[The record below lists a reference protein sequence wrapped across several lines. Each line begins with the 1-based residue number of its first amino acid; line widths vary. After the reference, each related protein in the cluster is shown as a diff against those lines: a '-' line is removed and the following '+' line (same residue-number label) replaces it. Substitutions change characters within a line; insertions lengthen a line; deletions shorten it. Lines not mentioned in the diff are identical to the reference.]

1 MSEILSLKNKLDN
14 HFDVL
19 LDSVKNCSND
29 EPDILIITEEGN
41 KIFTQRLLLYLYS
54 PMMAGVL
61 ADLSSSVASAI
72 SLPVSSR
79 SLLNLL
85 NVLTSGVAVSEDT
98 RDLVDIGSAAKII
111 GIDCDNFQI
120 GVKKKKGISEKIDTK
135 QEEEAKSE
143 SVQKVGE
150 NFKFTKVS
158 GTSENIEK
166 DPVSIEEDQEQDD
179 VINSQVDT
187 NAAVNLDSK
196 TCECGKQFSTKEK
209 LSRHAL
215 IHSGIKPFACHHC
228 AKAFNRKDKLNEHIR
243 NKHA

>member
-85 NVLTSGVAVSEDT
+85 NVLTSGVAVSDDT
-98 RDLVDIGSAAKII
+98 QDLVDIGSAAKII
-111 GIDCDNFQI
+111 GIDCDNF
-120 GVKKKKGISEKIDTK
+120 S
-135 QEEEAKSE
+135 S
-143 SVQKVGE
+143 
-150 NFKFTKVS
+150 
-158 GTSENIEK
+158 
-166 DPVSIEEDQEQDD
+166 
-179 VINSQVDT
+179 
-187 NAAVNLDSK
+187 
-196 TCECGKQFSTKEK
+196 
-209 LSRHAL
+209 
-215 IHSGIKPFACHHC
+215 
-228 AKAFNRKDKLNEHIR
+228 
-243 NKHA
+243 

>member
-1 MSEILSLKNKLDN
+1 
-14 HFDVL
+14 
-19 LDSVKNCSND
+19 
-29 EPDILIITEEGN
+29 
-41 KIFTQRLLLYLYS
+41 
-54 PMMAGVL
+54 MAGVL
-61 ADLSSSVASAI
+61 ADLPSSVASAI

-85 NVLTSGVAVSEDT
+85 NVLTSGVAVSDDT
-98 RDLVDIGSAAKII
+98 QDLVDIGSAAKII

-135 QEEEAKSE
+135 QEEEGKSE
-143 SVQKVGE
+143 SVLKVGE

-187 NAAVNLDSK
+187 NAAVNLESK
-196 TCECGKQFSTKEK
+196 TCECGKQFSTNEK

-215 IHSGIKPFACHHC
+215 IHTGIKPFACHHC

-243 NKHA
+243 KKHA